1 MATSFLPYQSR
12 AEASPPS
19 SHGGAREC
27 DGDWPTPS
35 DKTKLDR
42 STRCLCYCEHGCR
55 VLTGNRV
62 AQPPNPRRGAGP
74 WCPNVSGEK
83 SPPTGGLLPP
93 LRRLPTAPRRRDK
106 APSPGAPIL
115 ARRLHR
121 LGSGGGFRLLS
132 VLNDGSNGGGDLL
145 AKWWTANSRVR
156 RGLRPRTYT
165 QGTTRGRC
173 TEAEISGERQHEA
186 SAVRAKRPA
195 WLLGKGV
202 ARLTSGAH
210 EAAADAHTGTGS
222 WAHGVGA
229 NARAGPI

>member
-1 MATSFLPYQSR
+1 MADPTADHHNTSQPPIKDPAATSFLPYQSR

-83 SPPTGGLLPP
+83 SPQPRGVFPSLKITDIPRKTQRSPQARSEESVAMPTRNGRSGGNPP
-93 LRRLPTAPRRRDK
+93 SFSPCGDLNWAPRRC
-106 APSPGAPIL
+106 
-115 ARRLHR
+115 
-121 LGSGGGFRLLS
+121 
-132 VLNDGSNGGGDLL
+132 N
-145 AKWWTANSRVR
+145 
-156 RGLRPRTYT
+156 
-165 QGTTRGRC
+165 
-173 TEAEISGERQHEA
+173 ER
-186 SAVRAKRPA
+186 
-195 WLLGKGV
+195 
-202 ARLTSGAH
+202 AH
-210 EAAADAHTGTGS
+210 HQVT
-222 WAHGVGA
+222 
-229 NARAGPI
+229 N

>member
-93 LRRLPTAPRRRDK
+93 REGCQQLHGGVTKLP
-106 APSPGAPIL
+106 
-115 ARRLHR
+115 ARAHQSWH
-121 LGSGGGFRLLS
+121 G
-132 VLNDGSNGGGDLL
+132 V
-145 AKWWTANSRVR
+145 
-156 RGLRPRTYT
+156 YT
-165 QGTTRGRC
+165 DW
-173 TEAEISGERQHEA
+173 A
-186 SAVRAKRPA
+186 
-195 WLLGKGV
+195 
-202 ARLTSGAH
+202 
-210 EAAADAHTGTGS
+210 AAADFVCSRFSTMAVMEAAISLRSGGLRTQG
-222 WAHGVGA
+222 
-229 NARAGPI
+229 